1 MDRLFKGF
9 SSGAVV
15 SVSQSVGGWMKGVV
29 DPWGRKMEQ
38 WLRIVDREDD
48 LYDVYGEKDTVDAD
62 RFKKQI
68 SGKIG
73 GIVTARKDEE
83 SKPEKSVKE
92 TLHEML
98 ERLSSPDL
106 SRRSRDR

>member
-1 MDRLFKGF
+1 
-9 SSGAVV
+9 
-15 SVSQSVGGWMKGVV
+15 MKGGV
-29 DPWGRKMEQ
+29 DPWGLKMEQ
-38 WLRIVDREDD
+38 WFRVVDREDD

-83 SKPEKSVKE
+83 SKPEKSVQE

-106 SRRSRDR
+106 SRRTRDR